1 MSVLSVIEIN
11 SRATHTHTHTDIS
24 PMHVYT
30 LFWKLISHMKYFRCV
45 FSEIT
50 VPLFR
55 TDNLKYE
62 RNQGDRHVKMHLCLQ
77 PRLYQSSGKYIQFHT
92 RTRISETQI

>member
-30 LFWKLISHMKYFRCV
+30 LFWKLIDLEKACDSTQSDKIVRNICW
-45 FSEIT
+45 EI
-50 VPLFR
+50 L
-55 TDNLKYE
+55 NLNVTIFLAE
-62 RNQGDRHVKMHLCLQ
+62 CCG
-77 PRLYQSSGKYIQFHT
+77 I
-92 RTRISETQI
+92 